1 MSFEFQDSDLRG
13 GRLAMNA
20 SLRSS
25 ASHQRVEV
33 EVWSVADLIDRK
45 GLEPPDVLKVDVE
58 GAEFDVL
65 RGLGAYAKGV
75 KGLHIETHSLEL
87 RENCVSWLEANGFK
101 IIQEFRYPAD
111 MGALWAEKVE
121 FSKRSV

>member
-1 MSFEFQDSDLRG
+1 
-13 GRLAMNA
+13 MNA

-87 RENCVSWLEANGFK
+87 RENCVGWLEANGFK